1 MKKFVSIVLVAVLCF
16 AFCVPALAASGT
28 AEAAYTGQTSS
39 EEVKIT
45 INGEVIHV
53 YYVEIEFT
61 SNPVFVYSSGSKW
74 NPDTYQYEPN
84 SAAEWAGDDHQPFRP
99 SGELRSD
106 IPECGQHLWAAFY

>member
-61 SNPVFVYSSGSKW
+61 SNPVFLILISMS
-74 NPDTYQYEPN
+74 PI
-84 SAAEWAGDDHQPFRP
+84 
-99 SGELRSD
+99 LRRN
-106 IPECGQHLWAAFY
+106 GRAMVL

>member
-84 SAAEWAGDDHQPFRP
+84 SAAEWAGDGFVKITNH
-99 SGELRSD
+99 S
-106 IPECGQHLWAAFY
+106 